1 MEEVRQAVQASQSS
15 YDGAPGKRSF
25 CGWRATEYR
34 TDIDPT
40 EYDDS
45 VCLGIMVETAAAVE
59 NAERI
64 LSVTD
69 LGFIFVGPNDLSV
82 QYGVPGNRNAP
93 EVVTAIDRIEEI
105 ARQEDVALGT
115 AGHTP
120 EKALDLLNDDYQVI
134 RLLDEFD
141 AIRTVFED
149 RWNVVNQQR

>member
-1 MEEVRQAVQASQSS
+1 
-15 YDGAPGKRSF
+15 
-25 CGWRATEYR
+25 
-34 TDIDPT
+34 
-40 EYDDS
+40 
-45 VCLGIMVETAAAVE
+45 MVETAAAVE
-59 NAERI
+59 NAEKI